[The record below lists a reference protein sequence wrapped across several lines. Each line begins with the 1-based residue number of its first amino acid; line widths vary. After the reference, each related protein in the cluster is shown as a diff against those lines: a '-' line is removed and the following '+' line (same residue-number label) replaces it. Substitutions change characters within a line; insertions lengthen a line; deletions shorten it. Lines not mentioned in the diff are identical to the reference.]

1 MGREKD
7 YIRDNLKKEDLS
19 AEQRTLLDLLG
30 IDIYLDMCEKYG
42 GMTLYVAQ
50 LENLG
55 RQLAIKDLLENKDLY
70 KQLHMT
76 KKQLAAMYGLSL
88 ATIFKIMKES
98 TV

>member
-19 AEQRTLLDLLG
+19 AEQRTLLNLLG

-50 LENLG
+50 LDNLG
-55 RQLAIKDLLENKDLY
+55 LLENKDLY
-70 KQLHMT
+70 KQMHMT